1 MRNIYI
7 LIFLLINLQA
17 WSQKIIVDTNIIF
30 IGQQTEIKI
39 SNKIKNSEF
48 WPNFKDTLVKG
59 LEIVQSDFDT
69 LAEEI
74 IQKIIIT
81 SWDTGSYYIPPIK
94 FSATSKSNALFIN
107 VLSLDIDVNSEL
119 KDIKGPLDDSVG
131 WNDIWPWLVLA
142 LIILLSIFTYKKY
155 FNKKKKTLV
164 VKKKILTPAHVVA
177 LNALKKLENKKLIN
191 KKDIKEYYSSISE
204 IIRRYIENRFNF
216 PALELTT
223 YEILVV
229 IKDNIKKEESK
240 SLKNILE
247 ISDLVKFAKK
257 IPDQN
262 ESIKT
267 LDLAADFIK
276 KTKEEIIHE

>member
-17 WSQKIIVDTNIIF
+17 WSQKIVVDTNIIF

-39 SNKIKNSEF
+39 SNKIKNSGF

-191 KKDIKEYYSSISE
+191 KKI
-204 IIRRYIENRFNF
+204 
-216 PALELTT
+216 
-223 YEILVV
+223 
-229 IKDNIKKEESK
+229 
-240 SLKNILE
+240 LKNIIRL
-247 ISDLVKFAKK
+247 SLK
-257 IPDQN
+257 
-262 ESIKT
+262 
-267 LDLAADFIK
+267 L
-276 KTKEEIIHE
+276 